1 MIAHA
6 KGINVGKPRTLCV
19 YTVQTKH
26 FPFLILKQAY
36 MHMSAKHPKHK
47 TINDYIWRI
56 YGNTKNLDSRQ
67 QIYHKNILDHKCTRK
82 KLSHNTF

>member
-47 TINDYIWRI
+47 TINDII
-56 YGNTKNLDSRQ
+56 TKNLDSRQ